1 VKVPLQLTKK
11 LWSNLSEL
19 GKQHGLQ
26 LSSVTIKENAIRI
39 EYNSLEAITLDLLLD
54 LHESFAS
61 RLGVEESALVIRAS
75 NSHLKVVVVSKL

>member
-1 VKVPLQLTKK
+1 VALQFAKK

-26 LSSVTIKENAIRI
+26 LSSITIKENAIRI
-39 EYNSLEAITLDLLLD
+39 EYDSLEATTIDLLVD

-61 RLGVEESALVIRAS
+61 QLGVEESTLVIRAS